1 MTDENSGPQV
11 VSVMNSP
18 SIDPDLTSPKM
29 VSSEKKTKTPKIF
42 QKLLQRKSV
51 DHAALSSPI
60 AVSFNLSSS
69 TTSIPTAAAAAS
81 PPSQLS
87 TQHSSS
93 LVQSQQEF
101 TPSPSSGKTRRRT
114 LFKHNPGLGTSILT
128 SSSSSS
134 SSSYSSNYAL
144 ILSFLFSQTQSLID
158 FILFFC

>member
-29 VSSEKKTKTPKIF
+29 VSNEKKTKTPKIF

-51 DHAALSSPI
+51 DHVAPSSPI
-60 AVSFNLSSS
+60 AVSFNPSSS
-69 TTSIPTAAAAAS
+69 TTAIPTAAAAS

-87 TQHSSS
+87 TQHS

-101 TPSPSSGKTRRRT
+101 TPSSSSGKTRRRM
-114 LFKHNPGLGTSILT
+114 LFKHNPGLGSSILT

-144 ILSFLFSQTQSLID
+144 ILSFSNIRFNRFYPLF
-158 FILFFC
+158 C